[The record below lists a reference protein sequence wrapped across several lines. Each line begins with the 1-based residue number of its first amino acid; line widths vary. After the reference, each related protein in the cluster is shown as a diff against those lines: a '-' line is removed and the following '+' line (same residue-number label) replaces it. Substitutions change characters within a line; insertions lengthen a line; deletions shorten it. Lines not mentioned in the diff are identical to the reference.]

1 MRVGFCRRPVDELLV
16 KTREN
21 GGVMY
26 NVWFEIEIGVEVFVY
41 ST

>member
-21 GGVMY
+21 GRVMD